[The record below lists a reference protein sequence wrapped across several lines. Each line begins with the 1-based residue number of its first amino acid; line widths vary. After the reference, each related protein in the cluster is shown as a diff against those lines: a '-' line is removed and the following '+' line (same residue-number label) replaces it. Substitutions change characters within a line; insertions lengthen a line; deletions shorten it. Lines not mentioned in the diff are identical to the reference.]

1 MVLFRKL
8 HVEADEKLSKVFIT
22 NSFKQV
28 QTSTKVYVSRFGF
41 LRYTVCALASAHRNF
56 ARLLPPLTQ
65 GLLAWCVLSQSELS
79 PPLSQDNVAAL
90 ILESPQVYRHHPSW
104 IDFGKKKKIRLC
116 PKISSAAGLEWACN
130 FLFRNC
136 LKILFKFLTFSN
148 LSSTVDLIFYVHQI
162 RLHAVARA
170 EDHVIELDSTLGYSS
185 AVNMFSVSSNQ
196 RKRSLKMILTQ
207 IGLGYIILKHYLRL
221 KAPGRRRL
229 NVQLSHIMHKIID

>member
-8 HVEADEKLSKVFIT
+8 HVEADERLSKVFIT

-104 IDFGKKKKIRLC
+104 IDFGKKNIYIFDSVQKSRAL
-116 PKISSAAGLEWACN
+116 SAWNELA
-130 FLFRNC
+130 
-136 LKILFKFLTFSN
+136 
-148 LSSTVDLIFYVHQI
+148 IFCFAIV
-162 RLHAVARA
+162 
-170 EDHVIELDSTLGYSS
+170 
-185 AVNMFSVSSNQ
+185 
-196 RKRSLKMILTQ
+196 
-207 IGLGYIILKHYLRL
+207 
-221 KAPGRRRL
+221 
-229 NVQLSHIMHKIID
+229 